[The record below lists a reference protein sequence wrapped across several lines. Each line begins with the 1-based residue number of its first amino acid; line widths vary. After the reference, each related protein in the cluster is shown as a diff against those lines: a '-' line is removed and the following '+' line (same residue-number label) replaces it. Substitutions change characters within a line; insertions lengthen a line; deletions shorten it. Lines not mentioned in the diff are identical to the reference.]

1 MIHRKRGHKMEKEN
15 QVKDTK
21 DEKYEIVENIIKEV
35 SGSDLKSGLV
45 YIILKDK
52 KTWYSY
58 YGFDKYVGYG
68 VTGDDAYMF
77 LQYLNEPYDSVPHYY
92 PFIQIRHL
100 NLLVRAY
107 LSKLNF
113 MSDASRE
120 PEGVVPARGLKYV
133 CLASKLQGYGNKFI
147 VIELIDI
154 DTMAQNINLLS
165 LIPSSP
171 RIIRE
176 DDILEIIAKL
186 SLQRI
191 FAGFSFVEVQHIMQ
205 LYHKKRPNEYDK
217 YYEVLK
223 SAYKN
228 IFQPYHVTYDLEAE
242 RYRTD

>member
-1 MIHRKRGHKMEKEN
+1 MEKEN

-68 VTGDDAYMF
+68 VTGDDAYVF
-77 LQYLNEPYDSVPHYY
+77 LQYLNEPYDSVSHYY

-107 LSKLNF
+107 LSKLGF
-113 MSDASRE
+113 MSDTSRE

-154 DTMAQNINLLS
+154 DTMAQNTNLLS

>member
-1 MIHRKRGHKMEKEN
+1 MEKEN

-242 RYRTD
+242 RYRDD